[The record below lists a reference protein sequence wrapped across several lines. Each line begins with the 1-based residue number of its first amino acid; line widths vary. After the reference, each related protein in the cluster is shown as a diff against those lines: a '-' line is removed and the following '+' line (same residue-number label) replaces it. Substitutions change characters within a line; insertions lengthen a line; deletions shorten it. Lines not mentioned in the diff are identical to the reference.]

1 MTAVSSAPTSRV
13 SKTGDWPLSAWPSVS
28 VPSMG
33 ESAAGSAVITKKC
46 SHASVCSKPAWP
58 SAPIGSSGVPWKQK
72 YAFASESSRW

>member
-1 MTAVSSAPTSRV
+1 MSSSSTSTL
-13 SKTGDWPLSAWPSVS
+13 SKTGDWPFSACPSVS

-33 ESAAGSAVITKKC
+33 DSAAGSAVMTKKC
-46 SHASVCSKPAWP
+46 SQPSVCSKPACP